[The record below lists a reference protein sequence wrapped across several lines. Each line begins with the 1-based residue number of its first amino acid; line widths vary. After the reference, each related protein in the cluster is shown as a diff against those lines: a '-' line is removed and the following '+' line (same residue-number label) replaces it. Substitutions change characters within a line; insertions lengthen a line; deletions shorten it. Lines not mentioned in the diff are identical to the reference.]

1 MRPHRRLART
11 TEVLPSMSQL
21 PTTLPD
27 WLALLESRH
36 AETHIDMGLDRVR
49 AVKER
54 MQLAFECPVIMVAG
68 TNGKGSTCAMLEAM
82 LLQSGY
88 RVGLYIKPH
97 FLDFNERARIN
108 GEMASNEALVEAF
121 DAVES
126 VRGEISLTY
135 FEFTTLAIMHL
146 ISKAG
151 VDVAIL
157 EVGLGGRLDAVNV
170 IDADVAIVTS
180 VDIDHTDYLGETREK
195 IGFEK
200 AGIFRPGKAAICSD
214 PVPPAT
220 LIQHAEDI
228 GADLWLLGRDFNYQ
242 GDQQQWSY
250 GGRGQ
255 RRNSLA
261 YPALRGA
268 NQLLNASA
276 ALAALEV
283 LRLQLPCG
291 AQEVRAG
298 LAMVELPGRFQVLP
312 GRPTQ
317 VLDVAHNPH
326 AAATLAQNLG
336 NMGFHR
342 YTYAVFGIMEDK
354 DIDAVIAPMAQY
366 IDHWCVT
373 ALPSP
378 RSADPAR
385 LAEKLALLKPAGA
398 KADDFSVTAFSD
410 AGEAYANAVS
420 RAGEND
426 RIVVF
431 GSFYTVAG
439 VMAAR
444 KNSLH

>member
-1 MRPHRRLART
+1 MPN
-11 TEVLPSMSQL
+11 L

-36 AETHIDMGLDRVR
+36 AEVHIDMGLDRVR

-54 MQLAFECPVIMVAG
+54 MGLRFVCPVIMVAG
-68 TNGKGSTCAMLEAM
+68 TNGKGSTCAMLESI
-82 LLQSGY
+82 LLRAGY

-108 GEMASNEALVEAF
+108 GDMASDAALVEAF
-121 DAVES
+121 DAVEAS
-126 VRGEISLTY
+126 RGDTDLTY
-135 FEFTTLAIMHL
+135 FEFTTLAIMQL
-146 ISKAG
+146 LSKSAI
-151 VDVAIL
+151 DVAIL

-180 VDIDHTDYLGETREK
+180 VDIDHTDYLGDTREK

-214 PVPPAT
+214 PVPPQS
-220 LIQHAEDI
+220 LVEHAEAI
-228 GADLWLLGRDFNYQ
+228 GADLWLLGRDFNFQ

-250 GGRGQ
+250 GGRSV

-283 LRLQLPCG
+283 LRLQLPAG
-291 AQEVRAG
+291 AQEVRTG
-298 LAMVELPGRFQVLP
+298 LALVELPGRFQVLA
-312 GRPTQ
+312 GRPTV

-342 YTYAVFGIMEDK
+342 YTYAVFGIMQDK
-354 DIDAVIAPMAQY
+354 DIDQVIAPMAGI
-366 IDHWCVT
+366 IDHWCL
-373 ALPSP
+373 AELPSP
-378 RSADPAR
+378 RAAPVAQ
-385 LAEKLALLKPAGA
+385 LAAKVGAHRPAGA
-398 KADDFSVTAFSD
+398 KDEEFSVAGFADPAAAF
-410 AGEAYANAVS
+410 ANAMS
-420 RAGEND
+420 RAEEND

-444 KNSLH
+444 KSSLH

>member
-1 MRPHRRLART
+1 MPN
-11 TEVLPSMSQL
+11 S

-27 WLALLESRH
+27 WLTLLESRH
-36 AETHIDMGLDRVR
+36 AETHINMGLDRVR

-54 MQLAFECPVIMVAG
+54 MALAFDCPVIMVAG
-68 TNGKGSTCAMLEAM
+68 TNGKGSTCAMLEAV

-108 GEMASNEALVEAF
+108 GDMASDEALVAAF
-121 DAVES
+121 DVVEQA
-126 VRGEISLTY
+126 RGDIDLTY

-180 VDIDHTDYLGETREK
+180 IDIDHKDYLGDTREA

-200 AGIFRPGKAAICSD
+200 AGIFRAGKPAICSD
-214 PVPPAT
+214 PLPPQT
-220 LIQHAEDI
+220 LVDHAAQI
-228 GADLWLLGRDFNYQ
+228 GADLWLLGRDFNFQ
-242 GDQQQWSY
+242 GDKQQWAY
-250 GGRGQ
+250 GGRGL

-276 ALAALEV
+276 ALAALEA
-283 LRLQLPCG
+283 LRLVLPVG

-298 LAMVELPGRFQVLP
+298 LAMVELPGRFQVLA
-312 GRPTQ
+312 GRPTT

-326 AAATLAQNLG
+326 AAAALAQNLG
-336 NMGFHR
+336 NMGYHR
-342 YTYAVFGIMEDK
+342 YTYAVFGIMQDK
-354 DIDAVIAPMAQY
+354 DIEAVLEHMAPLV
-366 IDHWCVT
+366 DHWCVT

-378 RSADPAR
+378 RSADPIQ
-385 LAEKLALLKPAGA
+385 LAALLEEKKPAGA
-398 KADDFSVTAFSD
+398 KDDEFSVKTFADPAAAFAD
-410 AGEAYANAVS
+410 ATS
-420 RAGEND
+420 RAGQDD

-444 KNSLH
+444 KSSLH

>member
-1 MRPHRRLART
+1 
-11 TEVLPSMSQL
+11 MSNL
-21 PTTLPD
+21 PTTLPA

-54 MQLAFECPVIMVAG
+54 ISLQFSCPVIMVAG
-68 TNGKGSTCAMLEAM
+68 TNGKGSTCAMLESV
-82 LLQSGY
+82 LLHAGY

-108 GEMASNEALVEAF
+108 GEMASDAMLIEAFNAVEAQ
-121 DAVES
+121 
-126 VRGEISLTY
+126 RGDIALTY

-146 ISKAG
+146 ISKAD

-170 IDADVAIVTS
+170 IDADVSIVTS
-180 VDIDHTDYLGETREK
+180 IDIDHKAYLGDTREE

-200 AGIFRPGKAAICSD
+200 AGIFRHGKTAICSD
-214 PVPPAT
+214 PLAPQS
-220 LIQHAEDI
+220 LIEHAADI
-228 GADLWLLGRDFNYQ
+228 GADLWLIGRDFNFQ

-250 GGRGQ
+250 GGRTQ

-276 ALAALEV
+276 ALAALEA
-283 LRLQLPCG
+283 LRMQLPCG
-291 AQEVRAG
+291 AQEVRTG
-298 LAMVELPGRFQVLP
+298 LALVELPGRFQVLA
-312 GRPTQ
+312 GRPTT

-326 AAATLAQNLG
+326 ASATLAQNLG
-336 NMGFHR
+336 AMGFHR
-342 YTYAVFGIMEDK
+342 YTYAVFGIMDDK
-354 DIDAVIAPMAQY
+354 DIDGVIAPMAGLV
-366 IDHWCVT
+366 DHWCLT
-373 ALPSP
+373 DLPSP
-378 RSADPAR
+378 RSASSAA
-385 LAEKLALLKPAGA
+385 LAEKVAALRPAGA
-398 KADDFSVTAFSD
+398 KDSDFSVSSFADPAAAF
-410 AGEAYANAVS
+410 ANAVS
-420 RAGEND
+420 RAEEND

>member
-1 MRPHRRLART
+1 M
-11 TEVLPSMSQL
+11 SML
-21 PTTLPD
+21 PTTLSD

-36 AETHIDMGLDRVR
+36 AETHIDMGLERVR
-49 AVKER
+49 TVKER
-54 MQLAFECPVIMVAG
+54 IALAFACPVIMVAG
-68 TNGKGSTCAMLEAM
+68 TNGKGSTCAMLESI
-82 LLQSGY
+82 LLRAGY

-108 GEMASNEALVEAF
+108 GAMATDEQLIASFTVVE
-121 DAVES
+121 EK
-126 VRGEISLTY
+126 RGDIDLTY

-146 ISKAG
+146 LSTTQI
-151 VDVAIL
+151 DVAIL

-180 VDIDHTDYLGETREK
+180 VDIDHTDYLGDTREK

-200 AGIFRPGKAAICSD
+200 AGIFRAGKAAICSD
-214 PVPPAT
+214 PVPPQS
-220 LIQHAEDI
+220 LLDHAAAI
-228 GADLWLLGRDFNYQ
+228 GADLWLLGRDFNYA
-242 GDQQQWSY
+242 GDQQQWGY
-250 GGRGQ
+250 GGRSQ

-283 LRLQLPCG
+283 LRLTLPVG
-291 AQEVRAG
+291 AQEVRTG
-298 LAMVELPGRFQVLP
+298 LALVELPGRFQVLP
-312 GRPTQ
+312 GQPTV

-326 AAATLAQNLG
+326 AASALAQNLG
-336 NMGFHR
+336 NMGFHPF
-342 YTYAVFGIMEDK
+342 TYAVFGVMEDK
-354 DIDAVIAPMAQY
+354 DIDGVINPMFEH
-366 IDHWCVT
+366 IDHWCLA

-378 RSADPAR
+378 RSAAPDALAERIADRALSSTKADAKPGEFTVNTFADPA
-385 LAEKLALLKPAGA
+385 A
-398 KADDFSVTAFSD
+398 AF
-410 AGEAYANAVS
+410 ANAVS

-444 KNSLH
+444 KSTLH

>member
-1 MRPHRRLART
+1 
-11 TEVLPSMSQL
+11 MSSL

-27 WLALLESRH
+27 WLALIESRH

-54 MQLAFECPVIMVAG
+54 MDLQFSCPVIMVAG
-68 TNGKGSTCAMLEAM
+68 TNGKGSTCAMLESI
-82 LLQSGY
+82 LLHAGY

-108 GEMASNEALVEAF
+108 GEMASDAMLVEAF
-121 DAVES
+121 NVVEAQ
-126 VRGEISLTY
+126 RGDIALTY

-170 IDADVAIVTS
+170 VDADVAIVTS
-180 VDIDHTDYLGETREK
+180 IDIDHADYLGDTREE

-200 AGIFRPGKAAICSD
+200 AGIFRPGKTAICSD
-214 PVPPAT
+214 PLAPST
-220 LIQHAEDI
+220 LVKHAADI
-228 GADLWLLGRDFNYQ
+228 GADLWLIGRDFNYQ

-250 GGRGQ
+250 GGRTQ

-276 ALAALEV
+276 ALAALEA
-283 LRLQLPCG
+283 LRMQLPAG
-291 AQEVRAG
+291 AQEVRTG
-298 LAMVELPGRFQVLP
+298 LALVELPGRFQVLP
-312 GRPTQ
+312 GRPTV

-342 YTYAVFGIMEDK
+342 YTYAVFGIMADK
-354 DIDAVIAPMAQY
+354 DIAGVVAPMAQY
-366 IDHWCVT
+366 IDHWCV
-373 ALPSP
+373 ADLDSP
-378 RSADPAR
+378 RAAPGD
-385 LAEKLALLKPAGA
+385 ALVQQLGALRPAGA
-398 KADDFSVTAFSD
+398 KESDFSVTSFPDPAAAF
-410 AGEAYANAVS
+410 ANAMS
-420 RAGEND
+420 RAEEND

>member
-1 MRPHRRLART
+1 M
-11 TEVLPSMSQL
+11 L
-21 PTTLPD
+21 PTTLPE
-27 WLALLESRH
+27 WLALIESRH

-54 MQLAFECPVIMVAG
+54 MQLQFACPVIMVAG
-68 TNGKGSTCAMLEAM
+68 TNGKGSTCAMLESI
-82 LLQSGY
+82 LLHAGY

-108 GEMASNEALVEAF
+108 GEMASDAMLIDAF
-121 DAVES
+121 NVVES
-126 VRGEISLTY
+126 ARGDIDLTY

-146 ISKAG
+146 IANAG

-170 IDADVAIVTS
+170 IDADVSIVTS
-180 VDIDHTDYLGETREK
+180 IDIDHSAYLGETREE

-200 AGIFRPGKAAICSD
+200 AGIFRAGKPAICSD
-214 PVPPAT
+214 PLAPQSLV
-220 LIQHAEDI
+220 QHAADI
-228 GADLWLLGRDFNYQ
+228 GADLWLIGRDFNFQ

-250 GGRGQ
+250 GGRTQ

-276 ALAALEV
+276 ALAALEA
-283 LRLQLPCG
+283 LRMQLPAG
-291 AQEVRAG
+291 AQEVRTG
-298 LAMVELPGRFQVLP
+298 LALVELPGRFQVLA
-312 GRPTQ
+312 GRPTT

-326 AAATLAQNLG
+326 ASATLAQNLG

-354 DIDAVIAPMAQY
+354 DIDGVLKPMAGL
-366 IDHWCVT
+366 IDHWCL
-373 ALPSP
+373 AELPSP
-378 RSADPAR
+378 RSAQPAE
-385 LAEKLALLKPAGA
+385 LAEKVAALRPAGA
-398 KADDFSVTAFSD
+398 KEADFSVTSFADPAAAF
-410 AGEAYANAVS
+410 ANAVS
-420 RAGEND
+420 RAEEND